1 MTNKGFVF
9 SHFDNTYTCR
19 ASTSSYMLT
28 WKQHRKLS
36 VDALDFSR
44 NFHCFPLPWVA
55 LCGSYHSLW
64 EPCTV
69 LASVCWLTQELLPFL
84 QEVSGSRALPSEG
97 QEGQSLPRLA
107 AARHRL
113 VSGRCADAGADIP
126 SKAALWAKLKM
137 IIGDFYFF
145 EQLT

>member
-9 SHFDNTYTCR
+9 SHFDNTYTCS

-55 LCGSYHSLW
+55 LCGSYRSLW
-64 EPCTV
+64 EPCAV
-69 LASVCWLTQELLPFL
+69 LASVRWLTQELFPLCLAPSGVPREL
-84 QEVSGSRALPSEG
+84 LGSRALPSEG
-97 QEGQSLPRLA
+97 LEGRSLPARCSA
-107 AARHRL
+107 AARAVCFQGGARVL
-113 VSGRCADAGADIP
+113 ELMFLAEQRCAQNW
-126 SKAALWAKLKM
+126 KC
-137 IIGDFYFF
+137 
-145 EQLT
+145 